1 MNESSITPSAAR
13 DQLVADLKAVVVD
26 AEELLRATKDAAGER
41 VSAARARAEATIGK
55 ARAKLASI
63 DDMVVER
70 AKDAVKTTDDY
81 VHEHPWNAVG
91 MAAAAGLVVGILL
104 ARK

>member
-1 MNESSITPSAAR
+1 
-13 DQLVADLKAVVVD
+13 
-26 AEELLRATKDAAGER
+26 
-41 VSAARARAEATIGK
+41 
-55 ARAKLASI
+55 
-63 DDMVVER
+63 MVVER